1 MIGVIGCG
9 NMASAIVHGISRAFQ
24 NEKFLT
30 YTPSFTRAEKLAQ
43 EISGKAVKEL
53 KDLRDC
59 DTIIIG
65 CKPQQFDSLVNE
77 LKGEFDLS
85 NKYFISIMA
94 AVSLKSIQGKLGV
107 TKVTRVM
114 PNTPSMQGE
123 GVSLIL
129 HSREV
134 SQDERKKCSDYFSA
148 CSKVFPL
155 SDEKLFDQ
163 VTTVSGSGPAYVFYF
178 AKTMADQLE
187 SWGVDSQDA
196 KDIVIQLFKGS
207 AKLMEENNK
216 DSLGSMIDKVTSK
229 AGVTIEAIKV
239 YQEKKLDEITK
250 NATEAAFKRSLV
262 ITKELE

>member
-43 EISGKAVKEL
+43 EISGKAVKSLEE
-53 KDLRDC
+53 LRDC

-65 CKPQQFDSLVNE
+65 CKPQQFDSLVND
-77 LKGEFDLS
+77 LKGKFDLS

-94 AVSLKSIQGKLGV
+94 AVSLKSIQSKLGV

-129 HSREV
+129 HAEEV
-134 SQDERKKCSDYFSA
+134 SQAERKKCSEYFSS

-155 SDEKLFDQ
+155 SSEKLFDQ

-187 SWGVDSQDA
+187 AWGVDSQEA

-207 AKLMEENNK
+207 AKLMEENSE
-216 DSLGSMIDKVTSK
+216 DSLGNLIDKVTSK

-239 YQEKKLDEITK
+239 YQEKKLNEITK
-250 NATEAAFKRSLV
+250 SATEAAFKRSLE
-262 ITKELE
+262 ITKDLE

>member
-9 NMASAIVHGISRAFQ
+9 NMASAIVHGISKAFQ
-24 NEKFLT
+24 DEKFLT
-30 YTPSFTRAEKLAQ
+30 YTPSFTRAEKLAR
-43 EISGKAVKEL
+43 EISGRAVKDLE
-53 KDLRDC
+53 DLRDC

-65 CKPQQFDSLVNE
+65 CKPQQFETLVQE
-77 LKGEFDLS
+77 LKGKFDYS

-94 AVSLKSIQGKLGV
+94 AVSLKSIQSKLGV
-107 TKVTRVM
+107 TKVSRVM

-129 HSREV
+129 HAQKVAES
-134 SQDERKKCSDYFSA
+134 ERKKCFDYFSA

-155 SDEKLFDQ
+155 SNEKLFDQ

-187 SWGVDSQDA
+187 SWGIDSQEA

-207 AKLMEENNK
+207 AKLMEENKK
-216 DSLGSMIDKVTSK
+216 DSLGNLIDKVTSK

-250 NATEAAFKRSLV
+250 SATEAAFKRSLE
-262 ITKELE
+262 ITKDLE